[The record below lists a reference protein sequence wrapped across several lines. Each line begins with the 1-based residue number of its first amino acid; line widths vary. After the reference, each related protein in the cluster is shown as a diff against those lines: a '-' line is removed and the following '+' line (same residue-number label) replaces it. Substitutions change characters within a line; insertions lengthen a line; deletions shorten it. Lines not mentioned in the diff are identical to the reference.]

1 MSDTKWLLKQG
12 FETIETT
19 KSGFSLLVY
28 KLDKDV
34 ENPKFNDSVKSSECS
49 EKERNNS
56 LIIPIVVHL
65 PNFT

>member
-49 EKERNNS
+49 KKNG
-56 LIIPIVVHL
+56 ITV
-65 PNFT
+65 